1 MNKPSVI
8 IYHTPLPM
16 PSVSTV
22 DEQDNV
28 TQACRIEC
36 QMPDIL
42 DRVPEVRVS
51 MQLRGAGMKL
61 SVSGQGNAF
70 TVVAN

>member
-1 MNKPSVI
+1 
-8 IYHTPLPM
+8 M

-22 DEQDNV
+22 DEHDNV

-36 QMPDIL
+36 EVPDIL

-61 SVSGQGNAF
+61 SVSGREMRSRWWQ
-70 TVVAN
+70 TDHLSTE